1 MKPAPFEY
9 KRPGSVSEAV
19 ALLADQ
25 SRIVKALA
33 GGQSLVPLLNL
44 RLAPIDLAVDISR
57 LAELRGISLDG
68 QILRL
73 GACVTHAEI
82 EDAQPLSA
90 SMRLIRAVASGIA
103 NRAIRNR
110 GTVGGSVALADPA
123 TEWPSTLLAL
133 DAVAHLRGPAGAR
146 TVPLSEFF
154 LGAYTTALRPDE
166 LLEAISLPAR
176 SASFKAGCE
185 KICRKAGEFA
195 SSLAFAAIDP
205 SVGYARV
212 VLGGTGGAPL
222 VLERVGALA
231 KTDSA
236 ADAATVRAAAQED
249 LLASGRQF
257 DEYERQIHSV
267 SVARALKKAFA

>member
-9 KRPGSVSEAV
+9 KRPGSLSEAV

-25 SRIVKALA
+25 SRIVKPLA
-33 GGQSLVPLLNL
+33 GGQSLVPMLNL
-44 RLAPIDLAVDISR
+44 RLASIDLAVDISR
-57 LAELRGISLDG
+57 LSELRGISLDR

-90 SMRLIRAVASGIA
+90 SMRLMRAVAGGIA

-133 DAVAHLRGPAGAR
+133 DAVAHLRGPAGVR
-146 TVPLSEFF
+146 SVPLSEFF
-154 LGAYTTALRPDE
+154 LGAYTTALRQDE
-166 LLEAISLPAR
+166 LLEAITLPAR
-176 SASFKAGCE
+176 SASFKAGFE

-195 SSLAFAAIDP
+195 SSLAFVAIDP
-205 SVGYARV
+205 SAGYARV

-236 ADAATVRAAAQED
+236 TDAATVRAVAQED
-249 LLASGRQF
+249 FVASGRQF

-267 SVARALKKAFA
+267 SVARALKKALA

>member
-9 KRPGSVSEAV
+9 KRPGSLSEAM

-25 SRIVKALA
+25 SRIVKPLA
-33 GGQSLVPLLNL
+33 GGQSLVPMLNL
-44 RLAPIDLAVDISR
+44 RLASIDLAVDISR
-57 LAELRGISLDG
+57 LSELRGISLDRE
-68 QILRL
+68 ILRL

-82 EDAQPLSA
+82 EDAQPLST
-90 SMRLIRAVASGIA
+90 SMRLMRAVAGGIA

-133 DAVAHLRGPAGAR
+133 DAVAHLRGPAGVR
-146 TVPLSEFF
+146 SVPLSEFF
-154 LGAYTTALRPDE
+154 LGAYTTALRQDE
-166 LLEAISLPAR
+166 LLEAITLPAR
-176 SASFKAGCE
+176 SASFKAGFE

-195 SSLAFAAIDP
+195 SSLAFVAIDP
-205 SVGYARV
+205 SAGYARV

-236 ADAATVRAAAQED
+236 TDAATVRAVAQED
-249 LLASGRQF
+249 FIASGRQF

-267 SVARALKKAFA
+267 SVARALKKALA

>member
-9 KRPGSVSEAV
+9 RRPGSLAEAV

-25 SRIVKALA
+25 SRIVKPLA
-33 GGQSLVPLLNL
+33 GGQSLVPMLNL

-57 LAELRGISLDG
+57 LSELRGISLER

-90 SMRLIRAVASGIA
+90 SMRLLRAVAGGIA

-133 DAVAHLRGPAGAR
+133 DAVAHLRGPAGVR
-146 TVPLSEFF
+146 SVPLREFF
-154 LGAYTTALRPDE
+154 LGAYTTALMQDE
-166 LLEAISLPAR
+166 LLEAITLPAR
-176 SASFKAGCE
+176 SASFKAGFE

-195 SSLAFAAIDP
+195 SSLAFVAIDP
-205 SVGYARV
+205 SAGYARV

-231 KTDSA
+231 RTDSA
-236 ADAATVRAAAQED
+236 TDAAAVRAAAQED
-249 LLASGRQF
+249 FAASGRQF
-257 DEYERQIHSV
+257 DDYERQIHSV
-267 SVARALKKAFA
+267 SVARALKKAIA

>member
-9 KRPGSVSEAV
+9 KRPGSLSEAV

-25 SRIVKALA
+25 SRIVKPLA
-33 GGQSLVPLLNL
+33 GGQSLVPMLNL
-44 RLAPIDLAVDISR
+44 RLASIDLAVDISR
-57 LAELRGISLDG
+57 LSELRGISLDR

-90 SMRLIRAVASGIA
+90 SMRLMRAVAGGIA

-133 DAVAHLRGPAGAR
+133 DAVAHLRGPAGVR
-146 TVPLSEFF
+146 SVPLSEFF
-154 LGAYTTALRPDE
+154 LGAYTTALRQDE
-166 LLEAISLPAR
+166 LLEAITLPAR
-176 SASFKAGCE
+176 SASFKAGFE

-195 SSLAFAAIDP
+195 SSLAFVAIDP
-205 SVGYARV
+205 SAGYARV

-236 ADAATVRAAAQED
+236 TDAATVRAVAQED
-249 LLASGRQF
+249 FVASGRQF

-267 SVARALKKAFA
+267 SVARALKRAFA

>member
-9 KRPGSVSEAV
+9 KRPGSLAEAV

-25 SRIVKALA
+25 SRMVKPLA
-33 GGQSLVPLLNL
+33 GGQSLVPMLNL

-57 LAELRGISLDG
+57 LSELQGINLDR
-68 QILRL
+68 QIVRI

-90 SMRLIRAVASGIA
+90 SMRLMRAVAGGIA

-110 GTVGGSVALADPA
+110 GTVGGSLALADPA
-123 TEWPSTLLAL
+123 TEWPSALLAL
-133 DAVAHLRGPAGAR
+133 DAVAHLRGPAGVR
-146 TVPLSEFF
+146 SVPLSEFF
-154 LGAYTTALRPDE
+154 LGAYTTALRHDE
-166 LLEAISLPAR
+166 LLEAITLPAR
-176 SASFKAGCE
+176 SASFKAGFE

-195 SSLAFAAIDP
+195 SSLAFVAIDR
-205 SVGYARV
+205 SAGYARV

-222 VLERVGALA
+222 VLGRVGVLA
-231 KTDSA
+231 KLSSA

-249 LLASGRQF
+249 FADSGRQF
-257 DEYERQIHSV
+257 DEYERQIHAV

>member
-9 KRPGSVSEAV
+9 KRPGSLSDAV

-25 SRIVKALA
+25 SRIVKPLA
-33 GGQSLVPLLNL
+33 GGQSLVPMLNL
-44 RLAPIDLAVDISR
+44 RLASIDLAVDISR
-57 LAELRGISLDG
+57 LSELRGISLDR

-90 SMRLIRAVASGIA
+90 SMRLMRAVAGGIA

-133 DAVAHLRGPAGAR
+133 DAVAHLRGPAGVR
-146 TVPLSEFF
+146 SVPLSEFF
-154 LGAYTTALRPDE
+154 LGAYTTALRQDE
-166 LLEAISLPAR
+166 LLEAITLPAR
-176 SASFKAGCE
+176 SASFKAGFE

-195 SSLAFAAIDP
+195 SSLAFVAIDP
-205 SVGYARV
+205 SAGYARV

-236 ADAATVRAAAQED
+236 TDAATVRAVAQED
-249 LLASGRQF
+249 FVASGRQF

-267 SVARALKKAFA
+267 SVARALKRAFA